1 MTHPWRDA
9 ADYIVGLGR
18 VRLRKPGEMIQPQAD
33 REFLRQH
40 AEEIARRIIDLGLVD
55 GVVGVARPLSA
66 DNLID
71 LGMTGLAP
79 ITIDAILPDFYTLH
93 SVGFRDMQA
102 FGRLLDRLVLQLRL
116 LPSLPDTPQALRE
129 LQRTLF
135 TADEQRAWRGNG
147 FHLREPGERLYRE
160 RMQAAGYDLDAA
172 PWVLD
177 SFDWELDAG
186 MLDILARYAIDESGD
201 DEMLSAPSNGGRSQ
215 TLRDP
220 TKDEPC

>member
-1 MTHPWRDA
+1 MTDPWRDA

-18 VRLRKPGEMIQPQAD
+18 VRLRKPGELIQPQD
-33 REFLRQH
+33 DQEFLSQH
-40 AEEIARRIIDLGLVD
+40 AEELARRIIDLGLID

-135 TADEQRAWRGNG
+135 TADEQRSWRGNG

-177 SFDWELDAG
+177 SFDWELDAT
-186 MLDILARYAIDESGD
+186 MLDILARHRINGSDDGAIE
-201 DEMLSAPSNGGRSQ
+201 
-215 TLRDP
+215 
-220 TKDEPC
+220 

>member
-1 MTHPWRDA
+1 MPCLLA
-9 ADYIVGLGR
+9 ASVLR
-18 VRLRKPGEMIQPQAD
+18 VEI
-33 REFLRQH
+33 
-40 AEEIARRIIDLGLVD
+40 EEIARRIIDLGLVD

-66 DNLID
+66 DNLTD
-71 LGMTGLAP
+71 LGMTGLSP
-79 ITIDAILPDFYTLH
+79 ITIDAILLDFYTLH

-160 RMQAAGYDLDAA
+160 RMQAAGYDLHAA
-172 PWVLD
+172 PWVLH
-177 SFDWELDAG
+177 SFAWELDAG
-186 MLDILARYAIDESGD
+186 MLALLTRYAIDESVD
-201 DEMLSAPSNGGRSQ
+201 DGSPPQ
-215 TLRDP
+215 TQDP
-220 TKDEPC
+220 ERFS